1 MVTVWFGVGQFF
13 PGDFGS
19 IISRR
24 WQFGYIYSISVI
36 LWNYSIL

>member
-1 MVTVWFGVGQFF
+1 MRLSSHKSIAHTLMVTVWFGVGQFF

-24 WQFGYIYSISVI
+24 
-36 LWNYSIL
+36 